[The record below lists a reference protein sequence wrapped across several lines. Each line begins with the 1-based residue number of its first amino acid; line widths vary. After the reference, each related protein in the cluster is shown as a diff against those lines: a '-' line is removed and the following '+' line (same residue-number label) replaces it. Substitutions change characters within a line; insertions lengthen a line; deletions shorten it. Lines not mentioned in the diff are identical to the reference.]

1 MLVNTSRPIP
11 LLEKKWLPS
20 SRQAKLA
27 CRGKAERRRKTEFA
41 VSLDQAQGQI
51 TALNFFISLMIETM
65 EVTQNAVRN
74 EERKIEKDRK
84 KRRKVDDLEISF
96 SHLSHLRPGLLIIFR
111 VDKRR
116 ISKQRLALSGLQC
129 AYQREHTKI
138 ITLSFAIPITAI
150 SRSPSLGACN
160 YPVFLSRRF
169 YRPIYF

>member
-27 CRGKAERRRKTEFA
+27 FRGKTEFA
-41 VSLDQAQGQI
+41 VSLDQAQSQI

-96 SHLSHLRPGLLIIFR
+96 SLLSHLRPGLLIIFR

-116 ISKQRLALSGLQC
+116 ISK
-129 AYQREHTKI
+129 
-138 ITLSFAIPITAI
+138 
-150 SRSPSLGACN
+150 
-160 YPVFLSRRF
+160 
-169 YRPIYF
+169 